1 MSTEKAAPL
10 TPSRAEIAAADAETP
25 PQTMTA
31 EEAEAETPVDDT
43 PEPAATTAPATLDAT
58 SRQRVSVTHE
68 RSVQV
73 TSDAECELRL
83 TLLGK
88 TSSAGHRF
96 KLTRVVVEAQ
106 TS

>member
-1 MSTEKAAPL
+1 MLALRLDTSSIARPLVTLTYLTSYEGMGAVQLACAACAC
-10 TPSRAEIAAADAETP
+10 T
-25 PQTMTA
+25 
-31 EEAEAETPVDDT
+31 
-43 PEPAATTAPATLDAT
+43 PATLDAT
-58 SRQRVSVTHE
+58 NRQRVSVTHE

-88 TSSAGHRF
+88 TSSAGQRF
-96 KLTRVVVEAQ
+96 KLTRVIVEAQ